1 MTACK
6 AIIFKLTEQKIY
18 YARSLG
24 EFVEFY
30 LFIYGCSRAHTTINC
45 ATALP
50 LAWHRAARSKQGPAN
65 DPLDAF
71 LLLPTLLQFI
81 LFFFAAYAII
91 LTLVYSLA
99 GKFNSYSGS
108 TEGCSNFHFSSGV
121 PRRSI
126 PNGGDGVEKIN

>member
-71 LLLPTLLQFI
+71 QLLPTLLQFI
-81 LFFFAAYAII
+81 LFFFCC
-91 LTLVYSLA
+91 LCNYS
-99 GKFNSYSGS
+99 Y
-108 TEGCSNFHFSSGV
+108 
-121 PRRSI
+121 PRLLFGRKVQQLQWF
-126 PNGGDGVEKIN
+126 D